1 MADVE
6 KARGKR
12 PKIRVRIASR
22 RKAVREWFRTTNLFS
37 AVGVSVVLSVC
48 VAFAAY
54 LVLYTLLPVGGD
66 PIQPKDLVQFSV
78 AVAAGI
84 GGVVALVVAY
94 RRQQGIELGRFVE
107 RFGAAAGQ
115 LGSSDVAVR
124 LAGAYA
130 MAGVADDA
138 IGHERQQCIDV
149 LCGYLRLPY
158 SPDIGSSNE
167 NELVH
172 KVPARGG
179 KESHE
184 HRYLYRQNDRE
195 VRLTIV
201 RVIAAHLQPAARVSW
216 SACNFDFRRAHLE
229 DVDFATAVF
238 RGRTTFRGATFSGA
252 ITWFHGA
259 TFGGTITGF
268 YGVTFGSGRTLFDEA
283 TFGSDLTNFD
293 EATFSSNETNFE
305 GVTFGSNETR
315 FHNARFSR
323 GKVSFNAPKRWEPAP
338 RFDWDDDL
346 PEGQRRPKPPNVL
359 PMEWPPRVQP

>member
-6 KARGKR
+6 KAPGKR

-54 LVLYTLLPVGGD
+54 LVLYTLLPVGSD
-66 PIQPKDLVQFSV
+66 EIQPKDLVQFSL

-124 LAGAYA
+124 LAGVYA

-167 NELVH
+167 SELVH

-184 HRYLYRQNDRE
+184 HRYLYRQNDKE
-195 VRLTIV
+195 VRQTIV
-201 RVIAAHLQPAARVSW
+201 RVIGTHLQPAARVSW

-229 DVDFATAVF
+229 DMDLGTAVF
-238 RGRTTFRGATFSGA
+238 RGRTTFRGATFSGSF
-252 ITWFHGA
+252 TVFHGA
-259 TFGGTITGF
+259 TFSGAFTGF
-268 YGVTFGSGRTLFDEA
+268 YGAKFGADRTDFAEV
-283 TFGSDLTNFD
+283 
-293 EATFSSNETNFE
+293 TFSSNETNFDE
-305 GVTFGSNETR
+305 VTFSSNETNFNEVTFSSNETR
-315 FHNARFSR
+315 FHNARFAR
-323 GKVSFNAPKRWEPAP
+323 GKVSFNAPKQWDPAP

-346 PEGQRRPKPPNVL
+346 PEGQRKPKPPNVL
-359 PMEWPPRVQP
+359 PQDWPPRVQS